1 MTVAL
6 DVGPL
11 RPNPAG
17 VGVYVRSLALGLAE
31 IGRDDIVYIG
41 RRPDA
46 EGLPAGVRSIERS
59 PGTPYPAWVE
69 LRAGRSVVDSG
80 ADVAHFTDGLV
91 PLRRPRPTIVTVLDL
106 SLVRQWRSHRAVRYA
121 RIPLVLAAPR
131 LATRVIAI
139 SQATADE
146 VMRLTGTAARRIEII
161 PLAPR
166 ASARPIGDEAVAAVL
181 QRLGLARGGFLL
193 VPGTLEPR
201 KNHVRVI
208 KAFEELARRA
218 AIPSD
223 MRLVLAG
230 GSGWRADRTL
240 EALAASPVRERIRLV
255 GYLPEDDLAALM
267 TSAAAVV
274 YASTYEGF
282 GLPVLEAMACGATV
296 VTSTVSSL
304 PEVAGDA
311 GILVDPYDPAAI
323 AGGIVSALG
332 AGASSR
338 LRSIE
343 HAARFTWAATAAA
356 TGRVYDSLG

>member
-1 MTVAL
+1 MT
-6 DVGPL
+6 
-11 RPNPAG
+11 
-17 VGVYVRSLALGLAE
+17 
-31 IGRDDIVYIG
+31 
-41 RRPDA
+41 RRWP
-46 EGLPAGVRSIERS
+46 PSCR
-59 PGTPYPAWVE
+59 
-69 LRAGRSVVDSG
+69 
-80 ADVAHFTDGLV
+80 
-91 PLRRPRPTIVTVLDL
+91 
-106 SLVRQWRSHRAVRYA
+106 
-121 RIPLVLAAPR
+121 
-131 LATRVIAI
+131 
-139 SQATADE
+139 
-146 VMRLTGTAARRIEII
+146 
-161 PLAPR
+161 
-166 ASARPIGDEAVAAVL
+166 
-181 QRLGLARGGFLL
+181 RLGLARGGFLL

-223 MRLVLAG
+223 MLLVLAG

-255 GYLPEDDLAALM
+255 GYVPEDDLAALM